1 MKFPKDYFILTN
13 DEIRKNNGEI
23 IEYRFYQYF
32 HTKDTGYIYDFIKF
46 IKDNAFPS
54 WKDVAASKDRESQ
67 IILFLLSCYTMA
79 LFSFL
84 INIKN
89 DAQAKKI
96 INDSEI
102 LDENIKSYIIKRF
115 YLYIMSD
122 SVNILENWYTKNEQI
137 KKKLRDKYT
146 YYGKAILWGFK
157 DRLKKFKSSIKVR
170 GLAKRFILLNKDVIY
185 FLHCIG
191 VYGHKYKEITRKI
204 NFYSIRGDDWFVD
217 ITFKK
222 MRKVAE
228 VSWGTGLG
236 ALSGS
241 GSTKEFIKENNRWR
255 KICEHSHWIS

>member
-1 MKFPKDYFILTN
+1 MEN
-13 DEIRKNNGEI
+13 DEILKNNGEI
-23 IEYRFYQYF
+23 IEYRFYQYY
-32 HTKDTGYIYDFIKF
+32 HTKDAGYIYDFIKF

-54 WKDVAASKDRESQ
+54 WKDVAVSKDRESQ
-67 IILFLLSCYTMA
+67 IILFLLSRYSMA
-79 LFSFL
+79 LISFL

-89 DAQAKKI
+89 DVQLKKTI
-96 INDSEI
+96 KDSEI
-102 LDENIKSYIIKRF
+102 LDEKVKSYIIKRY
-115 YLYIMSD
+115 YLSIIND
-122 SVNILENWYTKNEQI
+122 SANILENWYPNNAQI
-137 KKKLRDKYT
+137 KKSIRKKYNH
-146 YYGKAILWGFK
+146 YGKAILWGFK
-157 DRLKKFKSSIKVR
+157 DRIKKFKSLIKVR

-191 VYGHKYKEITRKI
+191 VYGHKYKEITRKM